1 METPIYCLLLL
12 NLVFRHVFSSD
23 VEESARKISH
33 HLGSECCYPDVT
45 TRDLSAV
52 PDCDLYIWGPPC
64 QPFSKSGRQ
73 GGVDDQQNGQ
83 AILYGIAY
91 IGAKRPAMF
100 IMEQVMEIK
109 TRHSILWKTIWT
121 SLVSYGYHLTELPL
135 NSVQFGLPQK
145 RERLYLVGNATK
157 KFVFELPPFEDVTL
171 AKVILPL
178 PHDSFELLPGRTATA
193 RQRDVVS
200 EQIDKIM
207 KKGINPF
214 ITPVVINSGASSAHA
229 HASVETIMTLTKS
242 ECKKRAYWCSTKGG
256 FMNVDELALCQ
267 GIPRG
272 LVPRVDLGI
281 SDGQFGALIGNGM
294 SLPILLVLIP
304 QLLVAGGYIS
314 EDECCSL
321 LLRVL
326 RFDMFA

>member
-100 IMEQVMEIK
+100 IMDQDTAFNFVEDYLDLTCV
-109 TRHSILWKTIWT
+109 LW
-121 SLVSYGYHLTELPL
+121 LPL
-135 NSVQFGLPQK
+135 DGVAVEQRAVWF
-145 RERLYLVGNATK
+145 ATK
-157 KFVFELPPFEDVTL
+157 ARE
-171 AKVILPL
+171 A
-178 PHDSFELLPGRTATA
+178 LLGR
-193 RQRDVVS
+193 
-200 EQIDKIM
+200 
-207 KKGINPF
+207 
-214 ITPVVINSGASSAHA
+214 
-229 HASVETIMTLTKS
+229 
-242 ECKKRAYWCSTKGG
+242 
-256 FMNVDELALCQ
+256 
-267 GIPRG
+267 
-272 LVPRVDLGI
+272 
-281 SDGQFGALIGNGM
+281 
-294 SLPILLVLIP
+294 
-304 QLLVAGGYIS
+304 
-314 EDECCSL
+314 
-321 LLRVL
+321 
-326 RFDMFA
+326 